1 MWIAYRACGI
11 TMKQINTRHEPT
23 ETTDLNFFDEQ
34 NLSLSEVISALSYA
48 LDLTEGQ
55 PAGHSIRCCWIGMHI
70 GKIIGLKPADLW
82 DLYYTLL
89 LKDAGCSSNAA
100 RLYELYGS
108 DDRQT
113 KRDFK
118 LINNDSS
125 KQVVDFVLKHTSV
138 GGSLISK
145 AKRLINLA
153 KHGEQE
159 TVELFT
165 TRCERGAEIAQRLG
179 FNEIIANG
187 IRYLDEHWN
196 GNGKPY
202 GISGTSIP
210 VHSQI
215 ALLAQVTD
223 VFFQAGGKF
232 SVLNEVRRRKG
243 TWFNPELVD
252 ALCSIEGN
260 NAFWESL
267 SKKELEE
274 EIRQL
279 EPQQEKVPLSENKLD
294 DITFAFAM
302 IVDAKSPFTHD
313 HSSRVADYTIR
324 LSQVFGFSLEQQRE
338 LNRCALLHDI
348 GKLGVSNHILDK
360 PGKLTDKEF
369 DQIKL
374 HPLYSEQI
382 LQRIKPFSRIA
393 KICGAHHEKLNGG
406 GYPYGLKNEQILFET
421 KMITVAD
428 IFDALTAQRPYRDA
442 MPLEKA
448 LQIMKSECGTS
459 IDPEIFEAMLQIA
472 PDLEL
477 V

>member
-1 MWIAYRACGI
+1 MTKIPI
-11 TMKQINTRHEPT
+11 PDQSSKSNLSSTNQPLN
-23 ETTDLNFFDEQ
+23 DLH
-34 NLSLSEVISALSYA
+34 LSLSEVISALSYA

-70 GKIIGLKPADLW
+70 GKVIGLGSADLW
-82 DLYYTLL
+82 NLYYTLL

-118 LINNDSS
+118 FVNNDSS
-125 KQVVDFVLKHTSV
+125 KQVIDFVLKHTSV
-138 GGSLISK
+138 GENFLSK
-145 AKRLINLA
+145 AKRLINLT

-159 TVELFT
+159 TIELFT
-165 TRCERGAEIAQRLG
+165 TRCERGAEIAEKIG
-179 FNEIIANG
+179 FNESISDG

-202 GISGTSIP
+202 GLSGTKIP
-210 VHSQI
+210 IHSQI

-223 VFFQAGGKF
+223 VFFQAGGK
-232 SVLNEVRRRKG
+232 SAVINEIRSRKE
-243 TWFNPELVD
+243 TWFNPELVE
-252 ALCSIEGN
+252 ALLSIQEDN
-260 NAFWESL
+260 VFWESL

-274 EIRQL
+274 EIRLL
-279 EPQQEKVPLSENKLD
+279 EPQQEKIPLTEEKLD
-294 DITFAFAM
+294 DITYAFAM

-324 LSQVFGFSLEQQRE
+324 LSQVYGFSLEQQRE

-360 PGKLTDKEF
+360 PGKLTDHEF
-369 DQIKL
+369 EQIKL

-382 LQRIKPFSRIA
+382 LQRIDPFSRIA
-393 KICGAHHEKLNGG
+393 KICGAHHEKLNGK
-406 GYPYGLKNEQILFET
+406 GYPYGLKTDQILFET
-421 KMITVAD
+421 KLITVAD
-428 IFDALTAQRPYRDA
+428 IFDALTAKRPYRDA

-448 LQIMKSECGTS
+448 LTIMKSECRSS
-459 IDPEIFEAMLQIA
+459 IEPEIFEALLQVA
-472 PDLEL
+472 PEL
-477 V
+477 ALT

>member
-1 MWIAYRACGI
+1 MQKTQYDTLEA
-11 TMKQINTRHEPT
+11 MDQKVFNQQH
-23 ETTDLNFFDEQ
+23 
-34 NLSLSEVISALSYA
+34 LSLAEVISALSYA

-55 PAGHSIRCCWIGMHI
+55 PPGHSLRCCWIGMHL
-70 GKIIGLKPADLW
+70 GKVLALPNDQMW
-82 DLYYTLL
+82 DLYYSLL

-108 DDRQT
+108 DDRQS
-113 KRDFK
+113 KKDFK
-118 LINNDSS
+118 LVNNDSS
-125 KQVVDFVLKHTSV
+125 KQVIDFVLKHTAV
-138 GGSLISK
+138 GGGLISK
-145 AKRLINLA
+145 AKRLITIA
-153 KHGEQE
+153 KQGDQAA
-159 TVELFT
+159 VEMFK
-165 TRCERGAEIAQRLG
+165 TRCERGADIAQQLG
-179 FNEIIANG
+179 FNQHIAEG

-202 GISGTSIP
+202 GISGSKIP
-210 VHSQI
+210 VLSQI
-215 ALLAQVTD
+215 ALISQVTD
-223 VFFQAGGKF
+223 VFFQASGK
-232 SVLNEVRRRKG
+232 SEALEEVLKRKG
-243 TWFNPELVD
+243 TWFNPELVN
-252 ALCSIEGN
+252 ALLSLQN
-260 NAFWESL
+260 HTVLWEKLASQ
-267 SKKELEE
+267 ELEQD
-274 EIRQL
+274 IAVL
-279 EPQQEKVPLSENKLD
+279 EPVENPVVLSEKKLD

-313 HSSRVADYTIR
+313 HSSRVADYTVQ
-324 LSQVFGFSLEQQRE
+324 LSQQFGFSFEQQRE

-360 PGKLTDKEF
+360 PGKLTDQEF
-369 DQIKL
+369 EQIKL

-382 LQRIKPFSRIA
+382 LQRIEPFSRIA

-421 KMITVAD
+421 KLITVAD
-428 IFDALTAQRPYRDA
+428 IFDALTAKRPYRDA

-472 PDLEL
+472 PDLGL